1 MIWHCIGKETI
12 MKVIQLKTNRSS
24 DVTEHLILRILKLDI
39 NAFKATNKQFIR
51 NNPAYFYGFAGM
63 IA

>member
-1 MIWHCIGKETI
+1 MVWHCIGKVTT

-51 NNPAYFYGFAGM
+51 NNPAYFPVYPGM